1 MATNN
6 LILGTA
12 SKSLGDITLF
22 RRDGRQMARARVR
35 VIANPRSEAQSETRN
50 FLAPVTKFYAPL
62 SSVLAKSWEGCNKA
76 KSHAMFLKTNI
87 DLARRSGWWLD
98 KGTPFYPLPYQ
109 LSCGRITPLV
119 YEVRLVASLGVGFIS
134 IDGVYD
140 EESSFGTLSSK
151 LVLMG
156 YQNGDVVTIIVVIK
170 DANGIFRPAYTQFTI
185 NTRSSADFS
194 ALTINGCSHYF
205 TDDHLAY
212 RATDGGIAA
221 IAAIVAR
228 KYKGEWLR
236 STQFL
241 SVDSSI
247 TTQLV
252 SEASR
257 RAAITS
263 YSNPESNTGGDVYI
277 DGDGQA
283 YNVATVSGR
292 ALLFYGGQYNAK
304 VFYSESVPY
313 IMLKPA
319 NVDTYFFLQK
329 QGAAFIGTNS
339 NASLQ
344 PSDWRGVT
352 GLPSS
357 VTAENNIAFAQG
369 DAMFSYLQS
378 IGYTG
383 A

>member
-1 MATNN
+1 MAINN

-109 LSCGRITPLV
+109 LSHGQLPVMTYDMLV
-119 YEVRLVASLGVGFIS
+119 GYSDSRAQWTVGQIAAASNTIGSLS
-134 IDGVYD
+134 QCLM
-140 EESSFGTLSSK
+140 TL
-151 LVLMG
+151 G
-156 YQNGDVVTIIVVIK
+156 YQNGDVVTLIFVTL
-170 DANGIFRPAYTQFTI
+170 DDNGIYTPAYRQFTL
-185 NTRSSADFS
+185 NSSSAVAWSVICPYGLELD
-194 ALTINGCSHYF
+194 ADPGYVYF
-205 TDDHLAY
+205 NSDTVDIVAF
-212 RATDGGIAA
+212 
-221 IAAIVAR
+221 AAIVAR
-228 KYKGEWLR
+228 RYKGEWLR

-292 ALLFYGGQYNAK
+292 ALLFYGGQYNAT
-304 VFYSESVPY
+304 VVYTNEVPY

-329 QGAAFIGTNS
+329 QDAAFIGTNS
-339 NASLQ
+339 NASLN

-352 GLPSS
+352 GLPSD
-357 VTAENNIAFAQG
+357 VTDENNIAFAQG
-369 DAMFSYLQS
+369 DAMYSYLQS
-378 IGYTG
+378 IGYTP
-383 A
+383 